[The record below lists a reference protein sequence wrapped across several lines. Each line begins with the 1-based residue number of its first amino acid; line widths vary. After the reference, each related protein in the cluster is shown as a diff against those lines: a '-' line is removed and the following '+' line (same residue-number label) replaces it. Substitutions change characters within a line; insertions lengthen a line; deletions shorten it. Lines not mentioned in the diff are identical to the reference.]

1 MNTSSTPSAEQLL
14 GRIWKLIAAR
24 GGVAIAFGAVL
35 IVWPDI
41 GLSAMTGLVG
51 AFALVSGATA
61 AAAAF
66 ALPAESGRHRRWLVL
81 DAIAGLAIGVAV
93 LAWPDLS
100 ALALLYVIAAWV
112 IVTGGIQLGAAILL
126 PLDAMRSLLL
136 GLRGIVLGAFGVVMF
151 VEPGKGAIALLTLIA
166 ATAIVNGIFDLA
178 LARELRRVPEELKQ
192 WTTTRVR
199 PRAAAHG

>member
-61 AAAAF
+61 GAAAF
-66 ALPAESGRHRRWLVL
+66 ALPAESGRHRRWLAL
-81 DAIAGLAIGVAV
+81 DAIAGLVIGVAV

-151 VEPGKGAIALLTLIA
+151 VEPGKGAIALLALIA

-178 LARELRRVPEELKQ
+178 LARELRRVPEEMKQ